1 MNIKLKRIE
10 EVLLEA
16 FVDPATVVTASLH
29 ASEQQRLNA
38 DATLIELAEDLG
50 VSHLSVPASL
60 SFDFKAR
67 SVMILWDDV
76 TTFHRYRGISLRNT
90 LYENIKYKWH
100 AEQQRYCRTY
110 ESQCLKAAGT
120 FSEWNGGTPAYQ
132 LFGRSSEPGDFGG
145 AGAAGWKYRAYVA
158 FCQDLYL
165 IRQNIPMLRVSVYDP
180 LLIDGKMQP
189 LGFLLQNNFAQHK
202 SYLVNYFKRKVEQA
216 MFAYL
221 A

>member
-1 MNIKLKRIE
+1 MNFKYEKLY

-16 FVDPATVVTASLH
+16 FVDPSATIQEQIHPSLK
-29 ASEQQRLNA
+29 ARFESDPAWIEFAEDFGRDSLSFP
-38 DATLIELAEDLG
+38 ATLT
-50 VSHLSVPASL
+50 
-60 SFDFKAR
+60 FDFKAANVLILFDEER
-67 SVMILWDDV
+67 S
-76 TTFHRYRGISLRNT
+76 FHRYRGISLRNS
-90 LYENIKYKWH
+90 LYESIKYKWH

-145 AGAAGWKYRAYVA
+145 LGAAGWKYRAYVA

-165 IRQNIPMLRVSVYDP
+165 IKQNIPMLRVSVYDP